1 MATPRHP
8 FFHWLLED
16 RQSVFQKNPHA
27 FPKGPFSYSI
37 YEFNQQKKEAVG
49 AAGAV
54 VQKGIIESEGSAAA
68 ADDDDDNDVIIELS
82 EDVLHPLVDATN
94 SRLFSQCININSKN
108 VKNNSNNANSN
119 TVQPPDVQ
127 QQQQQQHQ
135 QQQQKQQQA
144 VEELKQGEV
153 SYSSAKE
160 SVCQNMMHKK
170 YLQASKKTVMV
181 HMWTHVYLG
190 ERFFFFAYYYSFLLL
205 IRFVLLTYY

>member
-16 RQSVFQKNPHA
+16 RQSVFHKNPHA

-37 YEFNQQKKEAVG
+37 EKDIDRYYEFKQQKKEAVG

-54 VQKGIIESEGSAAA
+54 VQKGIIETEGA
-68 ADDDDDNDVIIELS
+68 ADDADDDDNDVIIELS

-127 QQQQQQHQ
+127 QQQQQQ
-135 QQQQKQQQA
+135 QKQQQA

-181 HMWTHVYLG
+181 HTWTHVYLG
-190 ERFFFFAYYYSFLLL
+190 ERFSFAYYYSFLLL